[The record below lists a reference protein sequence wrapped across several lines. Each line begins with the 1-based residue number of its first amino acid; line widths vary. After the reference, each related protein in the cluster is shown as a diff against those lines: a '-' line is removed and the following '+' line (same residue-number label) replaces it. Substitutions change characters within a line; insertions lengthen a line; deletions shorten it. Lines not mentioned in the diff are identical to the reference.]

1 MLNAQMLTKHGNVK
15 HPLNFHSKWEH
26 SNLMGGHLKYFISD
40 FFIYCNLLNVCDP
53 VFVAKILSD
62 NLLQEVA
69 QMFD

>member
-1 MLNAQMLTKHGNVK
+1 MLTKHGNVK

-26 SNLMGGHLKYFISD
+26 SNSMGGHLNFLYLIFSFIV
-40 FFIYCNLLNVCDP
+40 ILVNVCDP